1 MKGSALDD
9 YSMEDLVKKR
19 ESLETRK
26 AKLTGKLEAAKSSLS
41 EIDNQ
46 LKEMGLNP
54 NDLELE
60 ISRLKRERQVAL
72 DNFTTALNEAEQV
85 ISTIENRIKTL

>member
-1 MKGSALDD
+1 MDD
-9 YSMEDLVKKR
+9 SIEDLIKKR
-19 ESLETRK
+19 ESLENRK
-26 AKLTGKLEAAKSSLS
+26 AKLTGKLEAAKASLS

-60 ISRLKRERQVAL
+60 ISRLKRERQVTL
-72 DNFTTALNEAEQV
+72 NKFISALNEAEQV
-85 ISTIENRIKTL
+85 ITTIENRIKSL

>member
-1 MKGSALDD
+1 LDD
-9 YSMEDLVKKR
+9 SIEDLIKKR
-19 ESLETRK
+19 ESLENRK
-26 AKLTGKLEAAKSSLS
+26 AKLTGKLEAAKASLS

-60 ISRLKRERQVAL
+60 ISRLKRERQVTL
-72 DNFTTALNEAEQV
+72 NKFISALNEAEQV
-85 ISTIENRIKTL
+85 ITTIENRIKSL

>member
-9 YSMEDLVKKR
+9 SIEDLVKKR
-19 ESLETRK
+19 ESLENRK
-26 AKLTGKLEAAKSSLS
+26 AKLTGKLEAAKTSLS
-41 EIDNQ
+41 EIGNQ

-54 NDLELE
+54 DDLELE

-72 DNFTTALNEAEQV
+72 DNFTSALNEAEQV

>member
-9 YSMEDLVKKR
+9 SIEDLAKKR
-19 ESLETRK
+19 ESLENRK

-60 ISRLKRERQVAL
+60 ISRLKRERQIAIN
-72 DNFTTALNEAEQV
+72 NFTTALNEAEQV
-85 ISTIENRIKTL
+85 ITTIENRIKTL

>member
-9 YSMEDLVKKR
+9 SIEDLVKKR
-19 ESLETRK
+19 ESLENRK
-26 AKLTGKLEAAKSSLS
+26 AKLTGKLEAAKTSLA
-41 EIDNQ
+41 EIDNN

-60 ISRLKRERQVAL
+60 ISRLKRERQVTL

-85 ISTIENRIKTL
+85 ISTIENRIKSL

>member
-9 YSMEDLVKKR
+9 SIEDLVKKR
-19 ESLETRK
+19 ESLENRK
-26 AKLTGKLEAAKSSLS
+26 AKLTGKLEAARTSLS

-54 NDLELE
+54 EDLELE

-72 DNFTTALNEAEQV
+72 DNFTSALNEAEQV

>member
-1 MKGSALDD
+1 
-9 YSMEDLVKKR
+9 MEDLVKKR
-19 ESLETRK
+19 ESLENRK

-60 ISRLKRERQVAL
+60 ISRLKRERQVSL
-72 DNFTTALNEAEQV
+72 NNFTSALNEAEQV

>member
-9 YSMEDLVKKR
+9 SMEDLVKKR
-19 ESLETRK
+19 ESLENRK

-60 ISRLKRERQVAL
+60 ISRLKIIDCCL
-72 DNFTTALNEAEQV
+72 LF
-85 ISTIENRIKTL
+85 

>member
-1 MKGSALDD
+1 
-9 YSMEDLVKKR
+9 MEDLVKKR
-19 ESLETRK
+19 ESLENRK

-72 DNFTTALNEAEQV
+72 NNFTSALNEAEQV

>member
-9 YSMEDLVKKR
+9 SIEDLVKKR
-19 ESLETRK
+19 ESLENRK
-26 AKLTGKLEAAKSSLS
+26 AKLTGKLEAARTSLS

-54 NDLELE
+54 DDLELE

-72 DNFTTALNEAEQV
+72 DNFTSALNEAEQV

>member
-9 YSMEDLVKKR
+9 SIEDLVKKR
-19 ESLETRK
+19 ESLENRK
-26 AKLTGKLEAAKSSLS
+26 AKLTGKLEAAKTSLS

-54 NDLELE
+54 DDLELE

-72 DNFTTALNEAEQV
+72 DNFTSALNEAEQV

>member
-1 MKGSALDD
+1 MNDSID
-9 YSMEDLVKKR
+9 DLVKKR

-26 AKLTGKLEAAKSSLS
+26 AKLTGKLESAKNSLA

-46 LKEMGLNP
+46 LKDMGLDP

-60 ISRLKRERQVAL
+60 NFSLEKR
-72 DNFTTALNEAEQV
+72 
-85 ISTIENRIKTL
+85 KTRSH

>member
-9 YSMEDLVKKR
+9 SMEDLVKKR
-19 ESLETRK
+19 ESLENRK

-72 DNFTTALNEAEQV
+72 NNFTSALNEAEQV

>member
-1 MKGSALDD
+1 MNDSID
-9 YSMEDLVKKR
+9 DLVKKR

-26 AKLTGKLEAAKSSLS
+26 AKLTGKLESAKNSLA

-46 LKEMGLNP
+46 LKDMGLDP

-60 ISRLKRERQVAL
+60 ISRLKRERQEAI
-72 DNFTTALNEAEQV
+72 DSFTSALNEAEQV
-85 ISTIENRIKTL
+85 ITTIENRIKSL

>member
-1 MKGSALDD
+1 MNDSID
-9 YSMEDLVKKR
+9 DLVKKR

-26 AKLTGKLEAAKSSLS
+26 AKLTGKLESAKNSLA

-54 NDLELE
+54 DDLELE
-60 ISRLKRERQVAL
+60 ISRLKRERQEAIDSFTSAL
-72 DNFTTALNEAEQV
+72 DEAEQV
-85 ISTIENRIKTL
+85 ITTIENRIKSL